1 MLTELLDRRV
11 LEIGFSAVYCA
22 RREID
27 AAYVRAVI
35 LAVDVFI
42 GPDFIAG
49 AFRQGRYGSDY
60 LWGNRPPKRGGRRA
74 HR

>member
-1 MLTELLDRRV
+1 MLAELLDRRV

-27 AAYVRAVI
+27 AAYVRSVI

-49 AFRQGRYGSDY
+49 AFRQGR
-60 LWGNRPPKRGGRRA
+60 
-74 HR
+74 